1 MSGKKSKK
9 VVKEDSIE
17 DQMELCSKAKEML
30 KAFDFVFKILLNDSK
45 ETLIKARIAN
55 VMCLYLDFNF

>member
-17 DQMELCSKAKEML
+17 DQMELCFKAFAFEVL

-45 ETLIKARIAN
+45 ETLIKA
-55 VMCLYLDFNF
+55 